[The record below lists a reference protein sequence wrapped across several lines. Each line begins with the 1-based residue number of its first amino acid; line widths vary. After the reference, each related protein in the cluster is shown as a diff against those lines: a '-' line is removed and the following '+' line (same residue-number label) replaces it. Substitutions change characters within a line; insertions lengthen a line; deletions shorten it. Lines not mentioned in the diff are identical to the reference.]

1 MAPLELPAAAGLG
14 LPRLTG
20 VPDRYPVFTDVREGA
35 ALALGLLE
43 AGIIDADDA
52 KQDDDPTSFVVR
64 SLTRLWLPKRLER
77 FDYAYTLAPFDD
89 GLYFSI
95 GLEGGYAFDFSAAA
109 AACDAV
115 DLQLGPS
122 LLTQLR
128 LHTPLT
134 PAFTPEVCRDYLA
147 AFYWEGSDDA
157 ENLLYLARDDLAYA
171 QGVDEALLDPAE
183 VAAYAD
189 SHYFTPRRV
198 DALLERRY
206 TDTGSLTLNECLSL
220 CRDYARPNLTRV
232 CELLYALR
240 ALAERLPMA
249 SRDVF
254 EAASGSEPFA
264 ALVTLPRAGAED
276 DLVREVYREY
286 ESSVWQEGDF
296 SPVYALEIKPADP
309 ASLNRFKNAL
319 AVAKRSLELTDEL
332 YRILEVTT
340 CLFP

>member
-1 MAPLELPAAAGLG
+1 M
-14 LPRLTG
+14 
-20 VPDRYPVFTDVREGA
+20 REGA

-52 KQDDDPTSFVVR
+52 ERDDDPTSLVVR
-64 SLTRLWLPKRLER
+64 SLTRLWLPERLGR
-77 FDYAYTLAPFDD
+77 FDYAYALAPLDNS
-89 GLYFSI
+89 LYFSV

-147 AFYWEGSDDA
+147 TFYWEGSDDA

-171 QGVDEALLDPAE
+171 QGVDEALLDDAE
-183 VAAYAD
+183 VADYAD
-189 SHYFTPRRV
+189 SHYFTPGRV
-198 DALLERRY
+198 DRLIERRY
-206 TDTGSLTLNECLSL
+206 TDLGNLTLQACLSL
-220 CRDYARPNLTRV
+220 CRGHKRSNLIRV

-240 ALAERLPMA
+240 ALAERLPAA

-254 EAASGSEPFA
+254 EASDGSEPFA
-264 ALVTLPRAGAED
+264 ALVSLPRAGAED
-276 DLVREVYREY
+276 DLVDEVYREY
-286 ESSVWQEGDF
+286 ESSVWQGSEFD
-296 SPVYALEIKPADP
+296 PVYALEVVPDDP
-309 ASLNRFKNAL
+309 ASLSTFKTAL
-319 AVAKRSLELTDEL
+319 AVAKRSFELTDEL
-332 YRILEVTT
+332 YQTLEVTT

>member
-1 MAPLELPAAAGLG
+1 M
-14 LPRLTG
+14 
-20 VPDRYPVFTDVREGA
+20 REGA

-43 AGIIDADDA
+43 SGIIDAADA
-52 KQDDDPTSFVVR
+52 EQDDDPTSFVVR
-64 SLTRLWLPKRLER
+64 SLTRLWLPEGLER
-77 FDYAYTLAPFDD
+77 FDYAYALAPFDD

-95 GLEGGYAFDFSAAA
+95 GLEGGYTFDFSAAA

-157 ENLLYLARDDLAYA
+157 DNLLYLARDDLAYA
-171 QGVDEALLDPAE
+171 QGVDEALLDDAE

-189 SHYFTPRRV
+189 SHYFTPGRV
-198 DALLERRY
+198 DRLIERRY
-206 TDTGSLTLNECLSL
+206 TDPGHLTLNECLSL
-220 CRDYARPNLTRV
+220 CRQHALPNLTRV
-232 CELLYALR
+232 CRLLYALR
-240 ALAERLPMA
+240 ALAERLPAA

-254 EAASGSEPFA
+254 EASDGSEPFA
-264 ALVTLPRAGAED
+264 TLVSLPRAGAED
-276 DLVREVYREY
+276 DLVDEVYREY
-286 ESSVWQEGDF
+286 ESWVWQGGEF
-296 SPVYALEIKPADP
+296 SPVYALELEPDDP
-309 ASLNRFKNAL
+309 ASLSVFKTAL
-319 AVAKRSLELTDEL
+319 AVAKCSFGLTDEL
-332 YRILEVTT
+332 YRTLEVTT